1 MKIIILG
8 AGQVGGTLAEHLA
21 IEGNDITVVDTDSD
35 RLKELQNRLDIRTV
49 RGKASFPDVLR
60 TAGGDDADMLVA
72 VTNSDEVNMMACQV
86 AHTVFKTP
94 TKISRIRAQ
103 EYTQYKELFGNQAI
117 PIDVFISPEQEVTNY
132 IKRLL
137 EFPGSLEVLGFA
149 DNKVMLVGSK
159 AYYGGPL
166 VGQELKFLREH
177 LTSEVD
183 TRVAA
188 IYRRGEAIL
197 PQASTV
203 IEVDDEVFY
212 IAAKKDIRTVM
223 AELRRTEQPYKRVI
237 IAGGG
242 NIGARLA
249 LALEPYYHVK
259 LIDHNRPRCERLS
272 EKVKGK
278 TIIVNGSATDKEL
291 LLEANIENTDV
302 FCALT
307 NDDEVNV
314 MSSML
319 AKQLGA
325 RKVMTLINKAQYVDL
340 VQGQGIDIAISPSQ
354 TTLGSLLTHVRRGDV
369 ASVHSLRRGAAEA
382 IEAIAHGDKNTSKVV
397 GLRLDQVNLPEGATI
412 GAIVRN
418 NQVLIAHGDVVIESD
433 DHVILFVLDK
443 KRIPEV
449 ERLFQVELGF
459 F

>member
-21 IEGNDITVVDTDSD
+21 TEGNDITVVDTDAV

-49 RGKASFPDVLR
+49 QGKASFPHVLHQ
-60 TAGGDDADMLVA
+60 AGGDDADMLVA
-72 VTNSDEVNMMACQV
+72 VTNSDEVNMVACQV
-86 AHTVFKTP
+86 AHSLFKTP

-103 EYTQYKELFGNQAI
+103 DYIQYKELFGNSGV
-117 PIDVFISPEQEVTNY
+117 PIDVFISPEQIVTNY

-137 EFPGSLEVLGFA
+137 EFPGALQVLDFA
-149 DNKVMLVGSK
+149 NAKAKLVGVK

-166 VGQELKFLREH
+166 VGQELRYLREH
-177 LTSEVD
+177 LRSGVD

-188 IYRRGEAIL
+188 IYRKGTPIL
-197 PQASTV
+197 PQADTV
-203 IEVDDEVFY
+203 IEADDEVFF

-223 AELRRTEQPYKRVI
+223 AELRRSEEPYKRVI

-249 LALEPYYHVK
+249 QVLEPFYHVK
-259 LIDHNRPRCERLS
+259 LIDHNLKRCVRLS
-272 EKVKGK
+272 EKVKSK
-278 TIIVNGSATDKEL
+278 TIVLNGSATDKEL

-325 RKVMTLINKAQYVDL
+325 RKVMTLINKAEYVDL
-340 VQGQGIDIAISPSQ
+340 VQGEGIDIAISPSQ
-354 TTLGSLLTHVRRGDV
+354 TTIGSLLTHVRRGDV
-369 ASVHSLRRGAAEA
+369 VNVHSLRRGAAEA

-397 GLRLDQVNLPEGATI
+397 GRRLDEISLPEGTTI

-418 NQVLIAHGDVVIESD
+418 DQVKIAHGDVVVESD
-433 DHVILFVLDK
+433 DHMILFVLDK
-443 KRIPEV
+443 KRIPDV